1 MIEDVTEVKVDKDL
15 IKDRVWRYGRE
26 EVWRESLSNN
36 RVPFNG
42 NHMKKT
48 RLYMRLPKYDSR
60 LFFAYR
66 IGELQ
71 FKEYRR
77 GEFRKRFGNTKCFAD
92 GCSQPDTLKHAVTC
106 DGYNQT
112 FQEQKLEHVMNP
124 DIQIEF
130 IDYLK
135 KLDWERARKYGLPI
149 LYRKGSA
156 GNLTL

>member
-1 MIEDVTEVKVDKDL
+1 
-15 IKDRVWRYGRE
+15 
-26 EVWRESLSNN
+26 
-36 RVPFNG
+36 
-42 NHMKKT
+42 
-48 RLYMRLPKYDSR
+48 MRLPKYESR

-77 GEFRKRFGNTKCFAD
+77 GEFKKRFGNTNCFAD
-92 GCSQPDTLKHAVTC
+92 GCSQPDTLIHAVTC

-112 FQEQKLEHVMNP
+112 FQKHKLEHVMNP
-124 DIQIEF
+124 DIQLEF

-149 LYRKGSA
+149 LYRQGSA
-156 GNLTL
+156 GDLTL